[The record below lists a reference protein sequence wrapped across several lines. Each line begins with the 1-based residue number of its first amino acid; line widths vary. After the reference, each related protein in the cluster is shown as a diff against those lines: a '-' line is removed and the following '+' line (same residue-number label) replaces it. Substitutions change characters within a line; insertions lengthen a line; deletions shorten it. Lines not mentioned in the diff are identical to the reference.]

1 MTSWDDSPKKVK
13 PKPMPWPLADM
24 QAEEHR
30 FPNPPRLSVLL
41 ANRETFRE
49 IQSRVAPKVRCV
61 QAGLTVRGF
70 CNLYLGVNQFLV
82 LQHDAPDGLHEIDR
96 NSLPAHAADAT
107 WPMLQAKVIRT
118 MQPSSLP
125 ERIIP

>member
-1 MTSWDDSPKKVK
+1 MTWSNDNPKEV
-13 PKPMPWPLADM
+13 KPMPWPLAAM

-41 ANRETFRE
+41 ANRETYRE
-49 IQSRVAPKVRCV
+49 IQNRVAPEVRFV
-61 QAGLTVRGF
+61 QAGLTARGF
-70 CNLYLGVNQFLV
+70 CNLYLGVNQVLV

-96 NSLPAHAADAT
+96 NSLPTHAADAT
-107 WPMLQAKVIRT
+107 WSSLKDKVIRT